1 MRMSVIDTSH
11 LSPRQVYQSLQDR
24 LSDFRKRVRG
34 QLLLEGIARLLAA
47 AVVLAFVTFILDRF
61 FRLSLPAR
69 ISMVVAVVI
78 TLCVVIWREII
89 TPMRLKLDPLTL
101 AAALDRLSGQNGF
114 ITSRV
119 GSVMELPGM
128 LQNATGPSVAML
140 QFAAAQAHAAL
151 ADIDFDA
158 RLDDRRRNLSG
169 LTILAAI
176 CLPIL
181 ISVSAPHST
190 RLWAA
195 RVLGGSNEP
204 WPQKTYLQI
213 AGLENGLIVVPR
225 GETYVLRASA
235 KDGSVVPEVVTAR
248 YRQGQASRT
257 DESFRLFGKNDFR
270 YEFAS
275 INSPTQVEVFG
286 GDSDVGPFTLRPV
299 DRPRITDL
307 KLTAQHPTEKTPT
320 VFNFNGESDLSFLPR
335 THLKLE
341 FTANT
346 PVVEAHI
353 KSSTT
358 QPAQADL
365 KQIDDEHFSMEWT
378 HNAAVN
384 LEIELISRDARLAS
398 APTTVSVNLKQDRP
412 PTVTI
417 GYTGVKLRVT
427 SRARIPLS
435 IKADDDYGIAQV
447 ALIAKTESP
456 APDNPSKLISNS
468 TTTLLYGPVKPTTD
482 LDVLPKQT
490 LELESLKLP
499 VGSLVTVN
507 AAATDDCF
515 IGPQTTSS
523 RAVTFRVVA
532 PEELFREILLRQ
544 QAERAKFRKQADEV
558 RSMREQMNI
567 TTTAE
572 MVQTLARRHRVMQ
585 HEVTNITTAL
595 GESLTEMKLNQ
606 LGTDEAYDL
615 MQKNVLTPLQ
625 RLNSELLNQQ
635 KDALDALSPTDS
647 AALGAVEERQDQ
659 TFDRMNQIL
668 HQMSQWDS
676 FVDVLNQLNEIIK
689 LQDQA
694 EQKTN
699 ELKKKNMEGI
709 FDK

>member
-1 MRMSVIDTSH
+1 MTTLDISH

-24 LSDFRKRVRG
+24 LAEFRNRVRG
-34 QLLLEGIARLLAA
+34 QLLLEGIARFLAA
-47 AVVLAFVTFILDRF
+47 AVGLALLTFILDRF
-61 FRLSLPAR
+61 FRLSFPAR

-78 TLCVVIWREII
+78 ALCVVIWREII
-89 TPMRLKLDPLTL
+89 TPLRLKLDPLTL
-101 AAALDRLSGQNGF
+101 AAALDRHSGRGDGY

-128 LQNATGPSVAML
+128 LQHATGRSAAML
-140 QFAAAQAHAAL
+140 EFAAAQAHAAL
-151 ADIDFDA
+151 VDIDFDA

-169 LTILAAI
+169 LTILLSI
-176 CLPIL
+176 CLPLL

-195 RVLGGSNEP
+195 RMLGGSNQP

-213 AGLENGLIVVPR
+213 SGLEDGVIVVPR
-225 GETYVLRASA
+225 GEAYVLRASA
-235 KDGSVVPEVVTAR
+235 KDGSVVPELVTAK
-248 YRQGQASRT
+248 YRQGVASR
-257 DESFRLFGKNDFR
+257 EEANFRSFGKNDFR

-275 INSPTQVEVFG
+275 INSPTQVDVIG

-299 DRPRITDL
+299 DRPRIMDL
-307 KLTAQHPTEKTPT
+307 QLTAQHPTEKTPT
-320 VFNFNGESDLSFLPR
+320 DYNFNGESDLSFLPR

-346 PVVEAHI
+346 PVAEVHI
-353 KSSTT
+353 KSSAT
-358 QPAQADL
+358 QPTQADL
-365 KQIDDEHFSMEWT
+365 KRLGDDRFSMEWT
-378 HNAAVN
+378 HNSAVN

-398 APTTVSVNLKQDRP
+398 APTAVSVNLKQDRP

-427 SRARIPLS
+427 SRAKIPLS

-447 ALIAKTESP
+447 GLVTKTDAP
-456 APDNPSKLISNS
+456 TPDNQSKIITNV
-468 TTTLLYGPVKPTTD
+468 TTTSLYGPAHPTTD

-499 VGSLVTVN
+499 VGTLMTVS
-507 AAATDDCF
+507 ATATDDCY
-515 IGPQTTSS
+515 IGPQTTVS

-544 QAERAKFRKQADEV
+544 QAERSKFRKQADEV
-558 RSMREQMNI
+558 RSMREQMNL
-567 TTTAE
+567 TSTSEMTAA
-572 MVQTLARRHRVMQ
+572 LARRHRAMQ
-585 HEVTNITTAL
+585 HEVTQITTAL

-615 MQKNVLTPLQ
+615 MQKNVLSPLQ
-625 RLNSELLNQQ
+625 QLNSELLNLQ
-635 KDALDALSPTDS
+635 KDALDALSPTDG
-647 AALGAVEERQDQ
+647 AALAAVEDRQDK

-668 HQMSQWDS
+668 RQMAQWDS

-694 EQKTN
+694 EQKTV
-699 ELKKKNMEGI
+699 ELKKKETEGI